1 MSLLPPNATPLE
13 RRASDALAIDL
24 PVDIAKVW
32 SADDVPVDLLPWLAW
47 GLQVDFWDVAQ
58 TEAQR
63 RELVKNA
70 IPWHKKRGTPYAI
83 KKALELRGYPVV
95 EIIEYQQY
103 IREWEAAGGLFL
115 DGSWTLDD
123 GAVLNPPVETTAGN
137 VALGHWTEYAL
148 KINTIDSPW
157 TTAQQRLIR
166 SVAEAYAGVRDKLQ
180 KIIVTGHASFD
191 SRIRLISVTDSAH
204 TDFAGCRRAQVHSWD
219 VLDGCRLIGGY
230 ETPRELDGSWC
241 LDGVELNG
249 IQLQGDFLDSGF
261 YELVQTIKSEFAF
274 SAAGGDRV
282 EPTRHL
288 SGVGFSLLDGR
299 WTLGALSLRGTHLVD
314 GQWAIEGPYLQRI
327 EADRLDGTWHLV
339 EQPDVNGIWFDLTV
353 TVIRGGMI
361 TKEVW

>member
-13 RRASDALAIDL
+13 RRASDALTIDL

-166 SVAEAYAGVRDKLQ
+166 SVAEAYAGVRDKLK

-191 SRIRLISVTDSAH
+191 SRIRLVSVTDSAR
-204 TDFAGCRRAQVHSWD
+204 TDFAGCRRAQVHNWS
-219 VLDGCRLIGGY
+219 VLDGCSVIGGR
-230 ETPRELDGSWC
+230 EIPRGLNGSWH

-261 YELVQTIKSEFAF
+261 YELAQIIKSDFVF
-274 SAAGGDRV
+274 SAAGGARV
-282 EPTRHL
+282 EPARYL
-288 SGVGFSLLDGR
+288 SGLGFSLLDGR

-314 GQWAIEGPYLQRI
+314 GQWDIEGPYLRHI
-327 EADRLDGTWHLV
+327 ESDRLDGAWHFT
-339 EQPDVNGIWFDLTV
+339 EQPGVNGIWFDLTV